1 MTSSQTMDLKAMMA
15 LKTKMKAEPQEIMT
29 KEGLEEMSLE
39 EMGNL
44 TLKVGSKHK
53 GEKFSQIYEDD
64 SYNNWVASHC
74 DEDPKKSPGMNV
86 YVQYLRRRLQ
96 AELGMTVQ
104 KEPRSGYRPSMPK
117 TMQNKK
123 GNTKEQEMEE
133 RQHQA
138 MAKPVPPFEE
148 DEVMTQ
154 WSKVEVIEGEMNDL
168 TQRMGNMENMLG
180 QILSHM
186 QMSQQPV
193 VKQE

>member
-1 MTSSQTMDLKAMMA
+1 
-15 LKTKMKAEPQEIMT
+15 
-29 KEGLEEMSLE
+29 
-39 EMGNL
+39 
-44 TLKVGSKHK
+44 
-53 GEKFSQIYEDD
+53 
-64 SYNNWVASHC
+64 
-74 DEDPKKSPGMNV
+74 MNV